1 VHAVC
6 FIRAEQN
13 NLIIA
18 PSKPCCFRCA
28 DVFVIADLTAAECHH
43 LLMLLHEWDLAG
55 TGRHSMTDVYT
66 CLQLLTLVRLPSG
79 ALSGQGASHVSGLH
93 LPERPDS
100 RQSNATASSLA
111 TSTSAVCK
119 GAANTGAGDVTGGS
133 LGGSGR
139 QQAKGSKRGAI
150 GAAWEGMQGSGAA
163 AGHTGSRGGLT
174 LKEAYLK
181 ERVAALETEL
191 TQARSGTSTVRSKE
205 VRVTGLSRRAPL
217 QNMQCCCS
225 SCQFAAE
232 DMESHRHSSTRRCCS
247 AAWP

>member
-1 VHAVC
+1 
-6 FIRAEQN
+6 
-13 NLIIA
+13 
-18 PSKPCCFRCA
+18 
-28 DVFVIADLTAAECHH
+28 
-43 LLMLLHEWDLAG
+43 MLLHEWDLAG

-79 ALSGQGASHVSGLH
+79 ALSGQGASHVPGLN

-100 RQSNATASSLA
+100 RQSNATVSSLT

-119 GAANTGAGDVTGGS
+119 GAANTSASQLAGEFNGAS

-150 GAAWEGMQGSGAA
+150 GAAWEGMQGGGAA
-163 AGHTGSRGGLT
+163 AGPAGSRGGLT

-191 TQARSGTSTVRSKE
+191 TQARSSTGTVRSKE
-205 VRVTGLSRRAPL
+205 VRMSDLSRGTSVRH
-217 QNMQCCCS
+217 MQRCCS
-225 SCQFAAE
+225 SCLVIAGTLDWRSASWCFAKNQ
-232 DMESHRHSSTRRCCS
+232 HLLLGPHVT
-247 AAWP
+247 PLQKYP